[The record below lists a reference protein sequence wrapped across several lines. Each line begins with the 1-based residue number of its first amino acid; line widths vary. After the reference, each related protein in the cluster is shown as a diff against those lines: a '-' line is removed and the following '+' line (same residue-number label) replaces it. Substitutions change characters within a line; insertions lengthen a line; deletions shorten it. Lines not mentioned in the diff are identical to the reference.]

1 MAREVSREAVMK
13 VVVDVLRD
21 VLSEEGGS
29 ETGDIAVN
37 DETRLFGRTGLLD
50 SHGLVSL
57 IVGVEERLFDD
68 FDVSIAIADEK
79 AMSMAKSPFRT
90 VGILVDHTMTRLAEQ
105 SVDA

>member
-1 MAREVSREAVMK
+1 MK
-13 VVVDVLRD
+13 VVVAVLRG
-21 VLSEEGGS
+21 VLSEEDGS
-29 ETGDIAVN
+29 EAGDIAVN

-68 FDVSIAIADEK
+68 FGVSIAIADEK

-90 VGILVDHTMTRLAEQ
+90 VGILVDHTLSRLTEQ